1 MIWEVNENIKN
12 REIGIMVYKKNWEEK
27 NPDEENPVKT
37 GINTARVEC
46 FQERVNAPIHEDLS
60 ELKPV
65 LEVLV
70 YRFHI
75 SAIVNNAAMN
85 IGGVCIFWN

>member
-1 MIWEVNENIKN
+1 M
-12 REIGIMVYKKNWEEK
+12 
-27 NPDEENPVKT
+27 KT
-37 GINTARVEC
+37 GINTERVEC
-46 FQERVNAPIHEDLS
+46 FQERVNASIHEDLS

-85 IGGVCIFWN
+85 IDCMYLLELVFLFSSSIYFEVE

>member
-1 MIWEVNENIKN
+1 M
-12 REIGIMVYKKNWEEK
+12 
-27 NPDEENPVKT
+27 KT

-75 SAIVNNAAMN
+75 SAIVNNAAINTGMHVSFLFSVFAFF
-85 IGGVCIFWN
+85 G